1 MKKILIAGESWV
13 KHISHIKGFDI
24 FTSCEYET
32 GVTWLKEALE
42 KGGYEVVH
50 LPGHDVQDLFPG
62 TPKELAKYAAVV
74 LSDIGANSL
83 QLAGR
88 TFNRSEVFPDRTES
102 IKTYVENGGGFCMIG
117 GYLSFSGIDAKARY
131 GQTAIGD
138 ILPVKVL
145 DRDDRVEKP
154 AGVVPAILKP
164 GHPVMKG
171 IKGAWPHFLGYNELV
186 ARSEGEV
193 LASVG
198 DHPFVAVR
206 EFGKGRTAAF
216 ASDAAPH
223 WGPPEFVNWKHYGT
237 FWTNMFNWLTKK

>member
-1 MKKILIAGESWV
+1 MKKILIAGESWI

-32 GVTWLKEALE
+32 GVAWLKEALE

-50 LPGHDVQDLFPG
+50 LPGHEVADAFPD
-62 TPKELAKYAAVV
+62 TPDELAAYAAVV

-83 QLAGR
+83 QLPAR
-88 TFNRSEVFPDRTES
+88 SFNKSLVSPDRTES

-117 GYLSFSGIDAKARY
+117 GYMSFAGIDAKARY
-131 GQTAIGD
+131 GQTVLND
-138 ILPVKVL
+138 ILPVKIL

-154 AGVVPAILKP
+154 AGAVPAVVKP
-164 GHPVMKG
+164 DHPVMKG
-171 IKGAWPHFLGYNELV
+171 IGGAWPHFLGYNELV
-186 ARSEGEV
+186 MRPEGDL
-193 LASVG
+193 LAKMG

-206 EFGKGRTAAF
+206 DFGKGRTAAF

-223 WGPPEFVNWKHYGT
+223 WGPPEFVNWQYYGT
-237 FWTNMFNWLTKK
+237 FWTNLFNWLTRQ